1 MELLGVG
8 PGEILLILVIMLL
21 AFGPE
26 RLPEFARQAG
36 RFIVRVRDW
45 IQHSPDAAMVLRAR
59 AELESELQAIRAE
72 LTREVESV
80 RQDLQHVRSDL
91 VDAGKLIEQSAEEA
105 ASVSRIEL
113 PDVAIN
119 DTPSIHPPVSATID
133 QSPMPALQSA
143 DGAPAPAG
151 PSSVPMV
158 QGADSAGA
166 LTVQRADGVAT
177 PVVQAAD
184 SIAMPEFEVD
194 PGPIGARR
202 ARIAE
207 VSAARTSAA
216 PSPTS
221 TIAGGE
227 TVARGAR
234 SAPASL
240 PVRTDADD
248 SPFAADMARIDAL
261 SRQISSIAEELA
273 RLRVTLLQRMAEEK
287 RRQNYGDSAAINES
301 ASRNG
306 AADADE
312 SLHNNPASP
321 ADESALAD
329 DTQATLHRVDSS
341 S

>member
-91 VDAGKLIEQSAEEA
+91 ADAGKLIEQSAEEA
-105 ASVSRIEL
+105 ASVSKIEL

-119 DTPSIHPPVSATID
+119 DTPSIHPPVSATTD
-133 QSPMPALQSA
+133 QSPMPGA
-143 DGAPAPAG
+143 DGIPAPAG
-151 PSSVPMV
+151 PSSAPAV
-158 QGADSAGA
+158 QGADSTGA

-216 PSPTS
+216 PSPTP

-234 SAPASL
+234 SAPASP

-287 RRQNYGDSAAINES
+287 RRQNHGDSAAINES
-301 ASRNG
+301 ASCNG
-306 AADADE
+306 AVDADE

-321 ADESALAD
+321 ADEPALAD
-329 DTQATLHRVDSS
+329 DTPATLHRVDSS

>member
-36 RFIVRVRDW
+36 RFVVRVRDW

-91 VDAGKLIEQSAEEA
+91 ADAGKLIEQSAEEA
-105 ASVSRIEL
+105 ASVSKIEL

-119 DTPSIHPPVSATID
+119 DTPSIHPPVSATTD
-133 QSPMPALQSA
+133 QSLMPGA
-143 DGAPAPAG
+143 DGIPAPAD
-151 PSSVPMV
+151 PSSVPAV
-158 QGADSAGA
+158 QGANSAGA
-166 LTVQRADGVAT
+166 LTVQS
-177 PVVQAAD
+177 AD
-184 SIAMPEFEVD
+184 SVAMPEFEVD

-234 SAPASL
+234 SAPASP

-287 RRQNYGDSAAINES
+287 RRQNHGDSAAINES
-301 ASRNG
+301 ASLNG
-306 AADADE
+306 APDADE
-312 SLHNNPASP
+312 SLRNGAASP
-321 ADESALAD
+321 ADEPALAD
-329 DTQATLHRVDSS
+329 DTPATLHRVDSS

>member
-21 AFGPE
+21 IFGPE

-36 RFIVRVRDW
+36 RFVVRVRDW
-45 IQHSPDAAMVLRAR
+45 IQRSPDAAMVLRAR

-80 RQDLQHVRSDL
+80 RQDLQNVRSDL
-91 VDAGKLIEQSAEEA
+91 ADAGKLIEQSAQEA
-105 ASVSRIEL
+105 ASASTIEL
-113 PDVAIN
+113 PDVTGEE
-119 DTPSIHPPVSATID
+119 TPSIHPPASATAD
-133 QSPMPALQSA
+133 QSPVPALQSTGSA
-143 DGAPAPAG
+143 
-151 PSSVPMV
+151 SVPAV

-166 LTVQRADGVAT
+166 LTVQRADGVAA

-184 SIAMPEFEVD
+184 SAAMPEFEVD

-207 VSAARTSAA
+207 VSAARASAA
-216 PSPTS
+216 PSPTP

-234 SAPASL
+234 SEPAS
-240 PVRTDADD
+240 PPAHSVSDDA
-248 SPFAADMARIDAL
+248 PFAADMARIDAL

-273 RLRVTLLQRMAEEK
+273 HLRTTLLQRIAEEQ
-287 RRQNYGDSAAINES
+287 RRQNRIDPLSAEEPASLNGTDSAAALS
-301 ASRNG
+301 NG
-306 AADADE
+306 AASVGEIAPGDDA
-312 SLHNNPASP
+312 
-321 ADESALAD
+321 
-329 DTQATLHRVDSS
+329 QATLRRVESS